1 MQVEEN
7 FKKSETE
14 VQVLQ
19 ERIAKSEQLSRRKLI
34 EELAKLQSLARVE
47 LDQRMRKEH
56 QAMER
61 LKNDVVLK
69 EVCVLS
75 NSRCLCCLCTRRWH
89 LDFCVCCIPVFY

>member
-1 MQVEEN
+1 MEESFN
-7 FKKSETE
+7 KSETE
-14 VQVLQ
+14 VQILQ
-19 ERIAKSEQLSRRKLI
+19 ERIAKSEQQSRRKLI

-69 EVCVLS
+69 EVCP
-75 NSRCLCCLCTRRWH
+75 CAICC
-89 LDFCVCCIPVFY
+89 